1 MKRKI
6 LSYGVLLLALAFALA
21 PYFTGGF
28 TGYTTEK
35 LPNPQPDPPIQPAGW
50 AFSIWGLIYL
60 WLVLGAGYGA
70 WKAPRGSNWHAMR
83 QPLAVSLALG
93 VFWLPVANAAPVP
106 ATVMILLM
114 AAGAIAAVLR
124 ADIRDRVWKRGP
136 VGLYAGWLTAASGVS
151 LSIVLSG
158 FGLLSAEAAAI
169 LCLAL
174 VLAVALSVQT
184 LRPVAWTYPAAVCW
198 ALFGVLAGQA
208 GAGSNAPVTVLA
220 VLGLLVLT
228 ARAILGV
235 VRHAAHQAPA

>member
-6 LSYGVLLLALAFALA
+6 LAYGVLALALAFALA
-21 PYFTGGF
+21 PSFTGGF
-28 TGYTTEK
+28 AGYTAEQ
-35 LPNPQPDPPIQPAGW
+35 LPHPQPDPPIQPAGW

-70 WKAPRGSNWHAMR
+70 WAAPRGRNWHRMR
-83 QPLAVSLALG
+83 QPLAASLALG
-93 VFWLPVANAAPVP
+93 VFWLPVANAAPVA

-114 AAGAIAAVLR
+114 AASAIAAVLR

-151 LSIVLSG
+151 LSIVLPG
-158 FGLLSAEAAAI
+158 FGLMGAQAAAI

-184 LRPVAWTYPAAVCW
+184 LRPTAWTYPAAVCW
-198 ALFGVLAGQA
+198 ALFAVLVSQPDSGGSTLITGL
-208 GAGSNAPVTVLA
+208 GA
-220 VLGLLVLT
+220 LGLLLLT
-228 ARAILGV
+228 ARAIFGV
-235 VRHAAHQAPA
+235 VRHARRATA